1 MVITDRKKDLLK
13 TSGGKYIAPQR
24 LESLIKS
31 SRFISQVVVVGNA
44 RKFAS
49 ALIVPNMELLR
60 GYARIKG
67 IEYTDECELL
77 SNPRIVDL
85 VQRQVDKYT
94 TELAQFE
101 KVKKVVLLEKELT
114 TESGDLTPTLK
125 PRRSVIEKKY
135 ASVIDRLYEEESS
148 RALAV

>member
-1 MVITDRKKDLLK
+1 VITDRKKDLIK

-31 SRFISQVVVVGNA
+31 SRFVSQVVVVGNA

-60 GYARIKG
+60 GYARMKG
-67 IEYTDECELL
+67 IDSTDDSDLL
-77 SNPRIVDL
+77 SNLRIIDL
-85 VQRQVDKYT
+85 MQRQVDKYS

-101 KVKKVVLLEKELT
+101 KVKKVALLENELT
-114 TESGDLTPTLK
+114 TDSGELTPTLK

-135 ASVIDRLYEEESS
+135 ADVIDRLYEQETS
-148 RALAV
+148 RVVAV